1 MPWQGVLRKIP
12 IQEIYHYIRSVFQT
26 LNQDLP
32 LTIDVLQISKN
43 TLYHALH
50 NLDPKP
56 LVYDKK
62 LKDEHLVYIHSRSIT
77 NPMIS
82 GQALADEIKQ
92 LFQLNVTGRTIN
104 RYSNEIG
111 QKYRPP
117 IRSVVISPKAAQKR
131 YNFTKFL
138 LEAKKDFK
146 NVVFTD
152 ESWFELGKNSK

>member
-1 MPWQGVLRKIP
+1 
-12 IQEIYHYIRSVFQT
+12 
-26 LNQDLP
+26 
-32 LTIDVLQISKN
+32 
-43 TLYHALH
+43 
-50 NLDPKP
+50 
-56 LVYDKK
+56 
-62 LKDEHLVYIHSRSIT
+62 
-77 NPMIS
+77 MIS

-92 LFQLNVTGRTIN
+92 LFQLDVTGRTIN

-117 IRSVVISPKAAQKR
+117 IRSVVISPTAAQKR